1 MSLVARCTPSS
12 WMEPLIV
19 PETGIMSAPRKRT
32 ISALLSTQVS
42 SLARRLEGCD
52 IRHIQRDTGMTDSFR
67 PLLPGV
73 DYANAHSNDADSPN
87 RRFGCLQETRSCVR
101 FLFVR

>member
-32 ISALLSTQVS
+32 ISELLSTQVS

-52 IRHIQRDTGMTDSFR
+52 IRHIQRETGDDRLILNLYFQDGIMPTLTPTMPIVPTKGSAAFKK
-67 PLLPGV
+67 LLISY
-73 DYANAHSNDADSPN
+73 D
-87 RRFGCLQETRSCVR
+87 C
-101 FLFVR
+101 